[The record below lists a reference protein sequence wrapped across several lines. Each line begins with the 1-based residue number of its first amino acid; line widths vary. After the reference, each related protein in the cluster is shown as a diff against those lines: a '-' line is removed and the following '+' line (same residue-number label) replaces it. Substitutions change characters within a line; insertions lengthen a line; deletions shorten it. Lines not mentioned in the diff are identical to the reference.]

1 MKARRQN
8 RQTGLTSEVSEA
20 TRSEIKAEKKEHSLQ
35 KSEHVHVAGAL
46 TETYDMEV
54 QCVLE
59 TRSSGHDIL
68 AHTLTFTDPNYT
80 NNRVV
85 TDFDWSPQISELF
98 LASYGQNEEGSIKD
112 HVGVCLLWNPILK
125 NRAEFY
131 CFCQSAVTSA
141 RFFPFSNSTVLG
153 GCYNGQ
159 ILLWDIR
166 VKAMPVQRSGISADA
181 HKYPVNS
188 INVVGTQIAN
198 NIVSFS
204 NDGMMCMWDVKQFS
218 KPTRMNK
225 LSATRAVKT
234 QPKPPISAASSLLAS
249 KSMKVDVSTSSILDK
264 TTKEEAHDI
273 NITCCEFPYADANNY
288 YLGSLNGV
296 LYKNALHNKA
306 TDKIALYD

>member
-1 MKARRQN
+1 
-8 RQTGLTSEVSEA
+8 
-20 TRSEIKAEKKEHSLQ
+20 
-35 KSEHVHVAGAL
+35 
-46 TETYDMEV
+46 
-54 QCVLE
+54 
-59 TRSSGHDIL
+59 
-68 AHTLTFTDPNYT
+68 
-80 NNRVV
+80 
-85 TDFDWSPQISELF
+85 
-98 LASYGQNEEGSIKD
+98 
-112 HVGVCLLWNPILK
+112 
-125 NRAEFY
+125 
-131 CFCQSAVTSA
+131 
-141 RFFPFSNSTVLG
+141 
-153 GCYNGQ
+153 
-159 ILLWDIR
+159 
-166 VKAMPVQRSGISADA
+166 MPVQRSGISADA

-234 QPKPPISAASSLLAS
+234 QPKIPISSASSLLAS

-306 TDKIALYD
+306 TDKIALYDEHNGPVSGVSVNRPSEFDSLNGLVLTSSFDWTIKLWSPGHKDSVRTF